1 MSSIENLFSQCFCGS
16 FGMMLNERLRTIRE
30 TLNLTQKSF
39 AKSIFISTSY
49 YANIESGQRQVLD
62 KTIDSICKVYNAN
75 KEWILTG
82 QGEIFN
88 TKPPDVRLQEL
99 IDIYKRL
106 NPYFQGYIIDHIRNL
121 EKIQDNEKK

>member
-1 MSSIENLFSQCFCGS
+1 
-16 FGMMLNERLRTIRE
+16 MMLNERLKTIRK

-49 YANIESGQRQVLD
+49 YANIESGQRQVFE
-62 KTIDSICKVYNAN
+62 KIIDSVCKVYNTN
-75 KEWILTG
+75 KDWVLTG

-106 NPYFQGYIIDHIRNL
+106 NPHFQEYIIEHIRNL
-121 EKIQDNEKK
+121 EKIQDNERK